1 MGENLANVERD
12 NECVFF
18 RVGYGI
24 RSEAW
29 RVVQFD
35 RDRFRIM
42 HIVNDGD
49 WFKKEY
55 LGDVFRSLDE
65 AKERFNDIVKEVCTA

>member
-1 MGENLANVERD
+1 MEENAANVERD
-12 NECVFF
+12 NECFFF

-55 LGDVFRSLDE
+55 LADVFRSLDE